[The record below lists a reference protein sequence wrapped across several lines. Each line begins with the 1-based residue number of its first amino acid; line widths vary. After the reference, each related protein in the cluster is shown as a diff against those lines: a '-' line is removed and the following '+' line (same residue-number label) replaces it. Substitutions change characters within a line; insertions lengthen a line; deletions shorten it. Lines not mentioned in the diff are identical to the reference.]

1 MKENDNKM
9 IQNRLKRAVETSSPD
24 VLTNVL
30 KHMENKQILRTDN
43 SDVILNDNI
52 PNERSVR
59 VTASPNGSSEDI
71 TSPSDRS
78 EKTTAFTGRKSRS
91 RSWLTALVPIAAV
104 LMIVF
109 SFWLSLNYTTQA
121 VVAFDVNPSIE
132 LSVNKAE
139 KILKVSSRNSEA
151 MTVIGDMELKGI
163 DLDVAVN
170 ALIGSMI
177 RHGYLSEINNS
188 ILITVNSEDETK
200 GEQLQQRLSAEVDS
214 LLRSFSLDS
223 AILASHHLTMITLK
237 H

>member
-30 KHMENKQILRTDN
+30 KHMEN
-43 SDVILNDNI
+43 
-52 PNERSVR
+52 
-59 VTASPNGSSEDI
+59 
-71 TSPSDRS
+71 
-78 EKTTAFTGRKSRS
+78 
-91 RSWLTALVPIAAV
+91 
-104 LMIVF
+104 
-109 SFWLSLNYTTQA
+109 
-121 VVAFDVNPSIE
+121 
-132 LSVNKAE
+132 
-139 KILKVSSRNSEA
+139 
-151 MTVIGDMELKGI
+151 IGDMELKGI